1 MKEQVARVW
10 LYKTDSLA
18 VLLQKRSPFIRNAGK
33 YDASA
38 GGHLD
43 GKESPE
49 DAVIRECK
57 EEIGINISKD
67 KLILFD
73 TSSNEYTDFT
83 DFIYDCSGQPETWH
97 LDPQEVSEVCWVKY
111 DELEDF
117 FKEKVKDTLAKEY
130 PGFVKKLKEA
140 LSRHGN
146 N

>member
-10 LYKTDSLA
+10 LYKTESLA

-43 GKESPE
+43 GEETPE
-49 DAVIRECK
+49 DAVVRECQ
-57 EEIGINISKD
+57 EEIGIKLD
-67 KLILFD
+67 KNKLVLFD
-73 TSSNEYTDFT
+73 TSSNEYTNFSDY
-83 DFIYDCSGQPETWH
+83 IYDFSGQPETWQ
-97 LDPQEVSEVCWVKY
+97 LDPQEVSEVRWIKY
-111 DELEDF
+111 DELADF

-130 PGFVKKLKEA
+130 PEFVIKLKEA